1 MIYPQSLVLYLA
13 LSRRAI
19 NMYSL
24 AGWQGGRTNHEKTK
38 KMFKWIFIGTG
49 EEGDFFK
56 RPRKIKKKYGGS
68 LWLPIKQVLPST
80 VVRVVVGNMAARDY
94 VSRPPVLLGVSHIT
108 TFLTNAMWC
117 VCKKKTQ
124 PRILSP
130 LILPMN
136 WKTGE
141 PTVFFQQ
148 CTGHSGVMRRQTLA
162 PRMPRWGTA
171 PQHYL
176 ALDLLH
182 RRNKHL
188 SSEAMIRLGF
198 LDTELGHY
206 VDKFLKKLSR
216 LKYTNI

>member
-1 MIYPQSLVLYLA
+1 MNIYRNWGKRRLFQKTTKNKEKVWWKLVVA
-13 LSRRAI
+13 
-19 NMYSL
+19 
-24 AGWQGGRTNHEKTK
+24 HKTSS
-38 KMFKWIFIGTG
+38 
-49 EEGDFFK
+49 
-56 RPRKIKKKYGGS
+56 P
-68 LWLPIKQVLPST
+68 PSSI
-80 VVRVVVGNMAARDY
+80 VVRVVVRNMAARDY
-94 VSRPPVLLGVSHIT
+94 VSRSPLLLGVSHIT

-124 PRILSP
+124 PRILSL

-136 WKTGE
+136 WNTGV
-141 PTVFFQQ
+141 PTWLAFFQP
-148 CTGHSGVMRRQTLA
+148 CPGHSGVMRKQKLG

-176 ALDLLH
+176 TLDLSH
-182 RRNKHL
+182 RGTKHL

-198 LDTELGHY
+198 LDTELGLY